1 MKEVFKSNMFT
12 SSLLHAS
19 QFMSLC
25 NSALSLPVLSL
36 PSSAILP
43 FISPGRQTRKREKE
57 H

>member
-36 PSSAILP
+36 PFSAILP